1 MSSLTPTAR
10 VIMGL
15 LRLGAQTGYDIK
27 RITDISTRFFWGASY
42 GQIYPELKRLETV
55 GLVRSKEEP
64 RGGVRRRVYSL
75 TPKGERAVR
84 AWLLEPVESFE
95 LRDEGLLK
103 LFFGEILSR
112 EELVG
117 LVARRRAWYELI
129 AREFRAIDEQL
140 GEIDDPSGEV
150 LRYGIELMDWN
161 AAWFGKLER
170 RLKSA

>member
-42 GQIYPELKRLETV
+42 GQIYPELRRLETV

-75 TPKGERAVR
+75 TPKGERTVR

-117 LVARRRAWYELI
+117 LVARRRAWYELV
-129 AREFRAIDEQL
+129 AREFRAIGEQL

-170 RLKSA
+170 RLRD